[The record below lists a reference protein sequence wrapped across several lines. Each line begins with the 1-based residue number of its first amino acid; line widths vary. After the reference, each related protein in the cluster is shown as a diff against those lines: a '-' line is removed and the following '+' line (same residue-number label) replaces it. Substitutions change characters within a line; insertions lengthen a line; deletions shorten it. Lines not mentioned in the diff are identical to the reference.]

1 MATPISSIGGRGSE
15 SRPVDDWVSVGR
27 LGGTVV
33 DGPTVVVSVVISE
46 CPTIVVAVVT
56 VVVVEPVVVAVVVI
70 EPVVV
75 TLGCGHGQ
83 NGHQDQQ

>member
-1 MATPISSIGGRGSE
+1 MSTPISSIGGCGSE

-56 VVVVEPVVVAVVVI
+56 VVTVVVVEPVVVAVVVI

-75 TLGCGHGQ
+75 ALGCGHGQ
-83 NGHQDQQ
+83 NGH

>member
-1 MATPISSIGGRGSE
+1 MATPISSIGGCGSE
-15 SRPVDDWVSVGR
+15 SRPIDDRVSIGR
-27 LGGTVV
+27 LLGGGTVV

-75 TLGCGHGQ
+75 TLGCSHGQ
-83 NGHQDQQ
+83 NGH

>member
-15 SRPVDDWVSVGR
+15 GSPVDDRVSVGR
-27 LGGTVV
+27 LLGTVV

-83 NGHQDQQ
+83 NGH